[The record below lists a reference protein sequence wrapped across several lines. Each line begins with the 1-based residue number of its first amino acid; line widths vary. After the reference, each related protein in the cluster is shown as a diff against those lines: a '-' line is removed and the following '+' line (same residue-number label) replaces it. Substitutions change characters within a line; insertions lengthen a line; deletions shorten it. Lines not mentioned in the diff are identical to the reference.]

1 MRKVM
6 VFPRDPNP
14 YQELLHAGLKPSGF
28 EALYVGELTGSHT
41 LNIVLLPFEVVARRL
56 AGCRYLHLHWV
67 FPFAVPV
74 AGRFALTRRM
84 SQWWFRFFLLAARLS
99 GVHVVWT
106 VHNVLPHQQVFRD
119 DVEAR
124 RALVRACSLVVSHS
138 DATLA
143 EVRRRFG
150 TPRAAVVLPIG
161 PYVLVTSEAEA
172 ARPLRDGRIHVVF
185 VGKIARYKGIEDL
198 LAAFSDD
205 DVQRCARLT
214 IAGACDDTALEQELR
229 AYADRVGATTR
240 FEYLPDDE
248 LHRVLGGADL
258 VALPLRNAATS
269 STAVLALTA
278 GVPVAL
284 PNDSALQPLPAAAV
298 LRYDGTPSG
307 LANVIVT
314 TARLSASDRA
324 AQRAAACT
332 WARTLPSWQDIGH
345 DLAGQFY
352 ALAGQPISTRLP
364 TRLPTPRG
372 EEP

>member
-1 MRKVM
+1 M

-14 YQELLHAGLKPSGF
+14 YQELLYAGLKPSGF

-41 LNIVLLPFEVVARRL
+41 LNIVLLPFEVVARRV
-56 AGCRYLHLHWV
+56 AGCRYLHVHWV
-67 FPFAVPV
+67 FPFALPV

-106 VHNVLPHQQVFRD
+106 VHNVLPHQQVFLD
-119 DVEAR
+119 DAEAR
-124 RALVRACSLVVSHS
+124 RTLVRACSLVVSHS
-138 DATLA
+138 EATLA

-150 TPRAAVVLPIG
+150 PPRAAVVLPIG
-161 PYVLVTSEAEA
+161 PYVLAATDSRTS
-172 ARPLRDGRIHVVF
+172 PHLRDGRIHVVF
-185 VGKIARYKGIEDL
+185 VGKVARYKGIEDL

-205 DVQRCARLT
+205 DVRRCARLT
-214 IAGACDDTALEQELR
+214 IAGACDDAELEQELR
-229 AYADRVGATTR
+229 EHADRVGATTR

-248 LHRVLGGADL
+248 LQRVLGGADL

-284 PNDSALQPLPAAAV
+284 PHDSALQPLPAGAV
-298 LRYDGTPSG
+298 LRYDGTSTG
-307 LANVIVT
+307 LADVIVT

-324 AQRAAACT
+324 AQRATAYT
-332 WARTLPSWQDIGH
+332 WARSLASWQDIGH
-345 DLAGQFY
+345 DLAGEFY
-352 ALAGQPISTRLP
+352 ALAGEPISTRLS
-364 TRLPTPRG
+364 TRLSTPRG